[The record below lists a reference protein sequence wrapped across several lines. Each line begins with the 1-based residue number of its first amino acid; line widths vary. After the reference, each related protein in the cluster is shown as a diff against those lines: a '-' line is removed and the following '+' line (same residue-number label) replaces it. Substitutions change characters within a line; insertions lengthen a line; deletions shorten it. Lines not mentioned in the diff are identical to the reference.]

1 MLTVEAVV
9 RAGVV
14 EVVEGSGTEEEEDEM
29 FGVEELIKSEVVSLF
44 RYDR

>member
-1 MLTVEAVV
+1 MEAVV

-14 EVVEGSGTEEEEDEM
+14 EVVEGAGTEEEGDEM
-29 FGVEELIKSEVVSLF
+29 FGVELIKSEVISLF